1 MARRRKAQQREILS
15 DAIYNSEL
23 VAHLVSHVMLS
34 GKKSKAIGIVYG
46 AMENLREK
54 TSQDPMEVL
63 MRAVDNVKPR
73 VQVKSRR
80 VGGAT
85 YQVPVEVS
93 SERQMTLALRWIIQF
108 SRQRKGVP
116 MERALA
122 QELLDAFNEQGNA
135 VKRRA
140 DVYRMAQANR
150 AFAHYRW

>member
-15 DAIYNSEL
+15 DALYNSEL
-23 VAHLVSHVMLS
+23 VAHLVSHVMFS

-54 TSQDPMEVL
+54 TNQDPMEVL
-63 MRAVDNVKPR
+63 IRAIDNVKPR

-93 SERQMTLALRWIIQF
+93 AERQMTLALRWIIQF